1 MASPA
6 KKSRSDGNKSKNY
19 FKSQA
24 RKGPQNFIEAGDQGF
39 LVTCNFKERD
49 ATKECYKLLNEYY
62 KGDGEIQVVQPDEDD
77 DDIAGQLKK
86 EIEKTQQEVKE
97 RNQLFT
103 SVTTG
108 VQNLLF
114 IRSAIGDPTELG
126 VKIMRDLAA
135 TKLKKTKFTLRM
147 LPIAAVTKTKMEDIT
162 NAAGELFDKHFLK
175 EPCTFAINFNKR
187 YNHDTS
193 REEVINELAALV
205 SLKNPH
211 NKVNLK
217 EPQKS
222 VVVEVVKGLCMI
234 AVVPD
239 YLKLKKYNLHE
250 LMKEEEP
257 VVEAEQP
264 IVEAEELVAGNGN
277 EQPAEM
283 VFNESAP
290 EIGAEEVVGNV
301 SFD

>member
-1 MASPA
+1 M
-6 KKSRSDGNKSKNY
+6 
-19 FKSQA
+19 
-24 RKGPQNFIEAGDQGF
+24 
-39 LVTCNFKERD
+39 VTCNFKERD
-49 ATKECYKLLNEYY
+49 ATKECFKLLNEYH
-62 KGDGEIQVVQPDEDD
+62 KGDDEIQVEQPAEDD
-77 DDIAGQLKK
+77 DDIAGQLQK
-86 EIEKTQQEVKE
+86 EIEKTQKEVKE

-147 LPIAAVTKTKMEDIT
+147 LPIAAVSKSKIEDIT

-187 YNHDTS
+187 YNHDVS
-193 REEVINELAALV
+193 RDTVINELASLV
-205 SLKNPH
+205 SMKNPL

-222 VVVEVVKGLCMI
+222 IVVEVVKGLCMI

-239 YLKLKKYNLHE
+239 YLKLKRYNLHE
-250 LMKEEEP
+250 LMKDEEP
-257 VVEAEQP
+257 AAEKEKSTEVQEAEP
-264 IVEAEELVAGNGN
+264 EKVEEASVE
-277 EQPAEM
+277 
-283 VFNESAP
+283 
-290 EIGAEEVVGNV
+290 
-301 SFD
+301 